1 MPFAPQYPSGWNT
14 YVPGTQSTNNLIIN
28 FARNPKDFK
37 TLNYTQVIKVDK
49 NIGMYTRMTNEVCS
63 RFLNSNDSVWADGNE
78 RPMGFHNL
86 ESFARETYRTIRRT
100 FPVTLGYNMTEQADW
115 NFFSQYER
123 MLATQAMTARSQ
135 MIVDTMMNTSAY
147 DASHVFDVTTSY
159 GAWNLSTTADGFIK
173 NTLYSAINTIVKDTL
188 GVVQQ
193 KDLVLIVGPEAAKK
207 IALSQEIVDYIKGSP
222 ESWKAT
228 QGQLGTSP
236 FGLPETLYGVK
247 VIVEDGVKVT
257 NLKGSPTVRDWIFP
271 EGQAILCSRVG
282 GLEGFEGPNFSTCVL
297 FAKEE
302 MTTERFDDTENRRTK
317 LSVTEDYVPMVI
329 APVSG
334 IIFDN
339 LFDET

>member
-37 TLNYTQVIKVDK
+37 TLNYTQIIKVDK
-49 NIGMYTRMTNEVCS
+49 NVGMYTRMTNEVCS

-100 FPVTLGYNMTEQADW
+100 FPVTLGYNITEQADW
-115 NFFSQYER
+115 NMFSQYER

-135 MIVDTMMNTSAY
+135 MIVDTMMAEAAY
-147 DASHVFDVTTSY
+147 DAGHIFNVKSSY

-193 KDLVLIVGPEAAKK
+193 KDLVLICGPEAAKK

-257 NLKGSPTVRDWIFP
+257 NLKGAATKREWIFP
-271 EGQAILCSRVG
+271 EDKAILCSRVG

-302 MTTERFDDTENRRTK
+302 MTTERFDDSENRRTK
-317 LSVTEDYVPMVI
+317 LSVTEDYTPMVI

-334 IIFDN
+334 IIFKN

>member
-49 NIGMYTRMTNEVCS
+49 NVGMYTRMTNEVCA
-63 RFLNSNDSVWADGNE
+63 RFLHSNDSVWQDGNE

-86 ESFARETYRTIRRT
+86 ESFARETYRTVRRT
-100 FPVTLGYNMTEQADW
+100 FPVTLGYNITEQADW
-115 NFFSQYER
+115 NMFSQYER

-135 MIVDTMMNTSAY
+135 MIVDCMMTEASY
-147 DASHVFDVTTSY
+147 DASHIFNVTSSY
-159 GAWNLSTTADGFIK
+159 GDWGASLTADGFIK
-173 NTLYSAINTIVKDTL
+173 NTLYTAINTIVKDTL

-236 FGLPETLYGVK
+236 YGLPETLYGVR

-257 NLKGSPTVRDWIFP
+257 NKKGNATVREWIFP
-271 EGQAILCSRVG
+271 ENMGILCSRVG

-302 MTTERFDDTENRRTK
+302 MTTERFDDAENRRTK
-317 LSVTEDYVPMVI
+317 LSVTEDYAPMVI

-334 IIFDN
+334 IIFKN
-339 LFDET
+339 LFAA